1 MGDKKP
7 YHRYSERW
15 LTCLP
20 PRATRHGA
28 ARLTCNLR
36 RDTPLNFR
44 RTIARATVGLVLG
57 ATVLSGIPT
66 VAFADTSAELQSK
79 LDQANSHLSSLYDEA
94 SRVSE
99 EVNKTQEDLDA
110 TNAEIEQKT
119 TELAQ
124 AQDILS
130 RRVASNYKTG
140 GVSLVSILFDSTSF
154 EDMVN
159 RITYASKVSDS
170 DAQIIQQV
178 KDIQTE
184 LDQKRAEQQQL
195 LDDLKAQQAELDAKV
210 AEAQSYVNS
219 LDQQVQDAL
228 EAERAAAAAAAEA
241 AQKEAERA
249 AENNGGNYVPNTGNQ
264 NTNNNSNNT
273 NNGGSNSGS
282 GSVSGSLSASQR
294 NAIVSAAWSKVG
306 CSYVYGATGPS
317 AYDCSG
323 FVQYCYAQ
331 AGISLPRTSYAQGGC
346 GTTTSNPQAGD
357 IVCWGGHVGIYIGG
371 GMMIDAGN
379 PSVGVSYRAV
389 YGSPWYQTL

>member
-1 MGDKKP
+1 M
-7 YHRYSERW
+7 
-15 LTCLP
+15 
-20 PRATRHGA
+20 
-28 ARLTCNLR
+28 
-36 RDTPLNFR
+36 NFR
-44 RTIARATVGLVLG
+44 RTIARATAGLVLG
-57 ATVLSGIPT
+57 ATVLTGLPT
-66 VAFADTSAELQSK
+66 IALADTPAELQAK
-79 LDQANSHLSSLYDEA
+79 LDQANSHLSGLYDEA

-119 TELAQ
+119 AELAQ
-124 AQDILS
+124 AQDTLS

-178 KDIQTE
+178 KDIQSD
-184 LDQKRAEQQQL
+184 LDQKRTEQQQL

-210 AEAQSYVNS
+210 TEAQNYVSS

-241 AQKEAERA
+241 AQRDAERN

-264 NTNNNSNNT
+264 NANNSSNNNSNNNT

-282 GSVSGSLSASQR
+282 GSASGSLSASQR

-306 CSYVYGATGPS
+306 CSYVYGATGPN

-331 AGISLPRTSYAQGGC
+331 AGISLPRTSYAQGAC

-379 PSVGVSYRAV
+379 PSVGVSYRSV

>member
-1 MGDKKP
+1 M
-7 YHRYSERW
+7 
-15 LTCLP
+15 
-20 PRATRHGA
+20 
-28 ARLTCNLR
+28 
-36 RDTPLNFR
+36 NFR
-44 RTIARATVGLVLG
+44 RTIARATAGLVLG
-57 ATVLSGIPT
+57 ATVLTGLPT
-66 VAFADTSAELQSK
+66 IALADTPAELQAK
-79 LDQANSHLSSLYDEA
+79 LDQANSHLSGLYDEA

-119 TELAQ
+119 AELAQ
-124 AQDILS
+124 AQDTLS

-178 KDIQTE
+178 KDIQSE

-195 LDDLKAQQAELDAKV
+195 LDDLKAQQSELDGKV
-210 AEAQSYVNS
+210 AEAQSYVSS

-241 AQKEAERA
+241 AQREAERE
-249 AENNGGNYVPNTGNQ
+249 AENNGGNYVPNAGNQ
-264 NTNNNSNNT
+264 NSNSNGNNSN
-273 NNGGSNSGS
+273 NNGGSNSSSGS
-282 GSVSGSLSASQR
+282 GSASGSLSASQR

-306 CSYVYGATGPS
+306 CSYVYGATGPN
-317 AYDCSG
+317 AYDCSD

-331 AGISLPRTSYAQGGC
+331 AGISLPRTTYAQGAC

-379 PSVGVSYRAV
+379 PSVGVSYRSV

>member
-1 MGDKKP
+1 M
-7 YHRYSERW
+7 
-15 LTCLP
+15 
-20 PRATRHGA
+20 
-28 ARLTCNLR
+28 
-36 RDTPLNFR
+36 NFR
-44 RTIARATVGLVLG
+44 RTIARTTAGLVLG
-57 ATVLSGIPT
+57 ATVLTGLPT
-66 VAFADTSAELQSK
+66 IALADTPAELQAK
-79 LDQANSHLSSLYDEA
+79 LDQANSHLSGLYDEA

-119 TELAQ
+119 AELAQ
-124 AQDILS
+124 AQDTLS
-130 RRVASNYKTG
+130 RRVSSNYKTG

-178 KDIQTE
+178 KDIQSE

-195 LDDLKAQQAELDAKV
+195 LDDLKAQQTELDGKV
-210 AEAQSYVNS
+210 AEAQSYVSS

-241 AQKEAERA
+241 AQRDAERE
-249 AENNGGNYVPNTGNQ
+249 AENNGGNYVPNAGNQ
-264 NTNNNSNNT
+264 NSNNTNSNT
-273 NNGGSNSGS
+273 NNGGSNSNSGS
-282 GSVSGSLSASQR
+282 GSASGSLSASQR
-294 NAIVSAAWSKVG
+294 NAIVSAAWGKVG
-306 CSYVYGATGPS
+306 CSYVYGATGPN

-331 AGISLPRTSYAQGGC
+331 AGISLPRTSYAQGAC

-379 PSVGVSYRAV
+379 PSVGVSYRSV

>member
-1 MGDKKP
+1 M
-7 YHRYSERW
+7 
-15 LTCLP
+15 
-20 PRATRHGA
+20 
-28 ARLTCNLR
+28 
-36 RDTPLNFR
+36 NFR
-44 RTIARATVGLVLG
+44 RTIARATAGLVLG
-57 ATVLSGIPT
+57 ATVLTGLPT
-66 VAFADTSAELQSK
+66 IALADTPAELQAK
-79 LDQANSHLSSLYDEA
+79 LDQANSHLSGLYDEA

-99 EVNKTQEDLDA
+99 EANKTQEDLDA
-110 TNAEIEQKT
+110 TNAEIDQKT
-119 TELAQ
+119 AELAQ
-124 AQDILS
+124 TQDTLS

-140 GVSLVSILFDSTSF
+140 GVSLASILFDSTSF

-170 DAQIIQQV
+170 DAQVIQQV
-178 KDIQTE
+178 KDIQSE
-184 LDQKRAEQQQL
+184 LDQKRTEQQQL

-241 AQKEAERA
+241 AQKEAERE
-249 AENNGGNYVPNTGNQ
+249 AENNGGNYVPSAGNQ
-264 NTNNNSNNT
+264 SNSTNGNTNSNTNSNT
-273 NNGGSNSGS
+273 NNGGSNSNSGS
-282 GSVSGSLSASQR
+282 GSGSGSGSASGSLSASQR
-294 NAIVSAAWSKVG
+294 NAIVSAAWGKVG
-306 CSYVYGATGPS
+306 CSYVYGATGPN

-331 AGISLPRTSYAQGGC
+331 AGISLPRTSYDQGAC

-357 IVCWGGHVGIYIGG
+357 IVCWGSHVGIYIGG

-379 PSVGVSYRAV
+379 PSVGVSYRSV

>member
-1 MGDKKP
+1 M
-7 YHRYSERW
+7 
-15 LTCLP
+15 
-20 PRATRHGA
+20 
-28 ARLTCNLR
+28 
-36 RDTPLNFR
+36 NFR
-44 RTIARATVGLVLG
+44 RTIARATAGLVLG
-57 ATVLSGIPT
+57 ATVLTGLPT
-66 VAFADTSAELQSK
+66 IALADTPAELQAK
-79 LDQANSHLSSLYDEA
+79 LDQANSHLSGLYDEA

-119 TELAQ
+119 AELAQ
-124 AQDILS
+124 AQDTLS

-178 KDIQTE
+178 KDIQSE

-195 LDDLKAQQAELDAKV
+195 LDDLKAQQTELDGKV

-241 AQKEAERA
+241 AQREAERA
-249 AENNGGNYVPNTGNQ
+249 AENNGGNYVPNAGNQ
-264 NTNNNSNNT
+264 NANSNTNSNT
-273 NNGGSNSGS
+273 NNGGSNSNSGS
-282 GSVSGSLSASQR
+282 GSASGSLSASQR
-294 NAIVSAAWSKVG
+294 NAIVSAAWGKVG
-306 CSYVYGATGPS
+306 CSYVYGATGPN

-331 AGISLPRTSYAQGGC
+331 AGISLPRTSYAQGAC

-379 PSVGVSYRAV
+379 PSVGVSYRSV

>member
-1 MGDKKP
+1 M
-7 YHRYSERW
+7 
-15 LTCLP
+15 
-20 PRATRHGA
+20 
-28 ARLTCNLR
+28 
-36 RDTPLNFR
+36 NFR
-44 RTIARATVGLVLG
+44 RTIARATAGLVLG
-57 ATVLSGIPT
+57 ATVLTGLPT
-66 VAFADTSAELQSK
+66 IALADTPAELQAK
-79 LDQANSHLSSLYDEA
+79 LDQANSHLSGLYDEA

-119 TELAQ
+119 AELAQ
-124 AQDILS
+124 AQDTLS

-159 RITYASKVSDS
+159 RITYASKVSYS

-178 KDIQTE
+178 KDIQSE

-195 LDDLKAQQAELDAKV
+195 LDDLKAQQSELDGKV
-210 AEAQSYVNS
+210 AEAQSYVSS

-241 AQKEAERA
+241 AQREAERN
-249 AENNGGNYVPNTGNQ
+249 AENNGGSYVPNAGNQ
-264 NTNNNSNNT
+264 NSNSNTNSNT
-273 NNGGSNSGS
+273 NNGGSSSNSGS
-282 GSVSGSLSASQR
+282 GSASGSLSASQR

-306 CSYVYGATGPS
+306 CSYVYGATGPN

-331 AGISLPRTSYAQGGC
+331 AGISLPRTSYAQGAC

-379 PSVGVSYRAV
+379 PSVGVSYRSV

>member
-1 MGDKKP
+1 MGN
-7 YHRYSERW
+7 
-15 LTCLP
+15 LP
-20 PRATRHGA
+20 PRAARRGT
-28 ARLTCNLR
+28 ARLTCSLR

-44 RTIARATVGLVLG
+44 RTIVRATAGLVLG
-57 ATVLSGIPT
+57 ATVLTGLPAI
-66 VAFADTSAELQSK
+66 ALADTPAELQAK
-79 LDQANSHLSSLYDEA
+79 LDQANSHLSGLYDEA

-119 TELAQ
+119 ADLAQ
-124 AQDILS
+124 AQDVLS

-170 DAQIIQQV
+170 DAKIIQQV
-178 KDIQTE
+178 KDIQSE

-195 LDDLKAQQAELDAKV
+195 LDDLKAQQTELDGKV

-241 AQKEAERA
+241 AQRDAERN

-264 NTNNNSNNT
+264 NANNNSNNNT

-282 GSVSGSLSASQR
+282 GSASGSLSASQR

-306 CSYVYGATGPS
+306 CSYVYGATGPN

-331 AGISLPRTSYAQGGC
+331 AGISLPRTSYDQGAC

-379 PSVGVSYRAV
+379 PSVGVSYRSV

>member
-1 MGDKKP
+1 M
-7 YHRYSERW
+7 
-15 LTCLP
+15 
-20 PRATRHGA
+20 
-28 ARLTCNLR
+28 
-36 RDTPLNFR
+36 NFR
-44 RTIARATVGLVLG
+44 RTIARATAGLVLG
-57 ATVLSGIPT
+57 ATVLTGLPT
-66 VAFADTSAELQSK
+66 IALADTPAELQAK
-79 LDQANSHLSSLYDEA
+79 LDQANSHLSGLYDEA

-119 TELAQ
+119 AELAQ
-124 AQDILS
+124 AQDTLS

-178 KDIQTE
+178 KDIQSD
-184 LDQKRAEQQQL
+184 LDQKRTEQQQL
-195 LDDLKAQQAELDAKV
+195 LDDLKTQQAELDGKV
-210 AEAQSYVNS
+210 SEAQNYVNS

-241 AQKEAERA
+241 AQRDAERA
-249 AENNGGNYVPNTGNQ
+249 AENNGGNYVPNAGNQ
-264 NTNNNSNNT
+264 NSNSNT
-273 NNGGSNSGS
+273 NNGGSNSNSGS
-282 GSVSGSLSASQR
+282 GSASGSLSASQR

-306 CSYVYGATGPS
+306 CSYVYGATGPN

-331 AGISLPRTSYAQGGC
+331 AGISLPRTSYAQGAC

>member
-1 MGDKKP
+1 M
-7 YHRYSERW
+7 
-15 LTCLP
+15 
-20 PRATRHGA
+20 
-28 ARLTCNLR
+28 
-36 RDTPLNFR
+36 NFR
-44 RTIARATVGLVLG
+44 RTIARATAGLVLG
-57 ATVLSGIPT
+57 ATVLTGLPT
-66 VAFADTSAELQSK
+66 IALADTPAELQAK
-79 LDQANSHLSSLYDEA
+79 LNQANSHLSGLYDEA

-99 EVNKTQEDLDA
+99 EANKTQEDLDA
-110 TNAEIEQKT
+110 TNAEIDQKT
-119 TELAQ
+119 AELAQ
-124 AQDILS
+124 TQDTLS

-140 GVSLVSILFDSTSF
+140 GVSLASILFDSTSF

-170 DAQIIQQV
+170 DAQVIQQV
-178 KDIQTE
+178 KDIQS
-184 LDQKRAEQQQL
+184 
-195 LDDLKAQQAELDAKV
+195 ELDAKV

-241 AQKEAERA
+241 AQKEAERE
-249 AENNGGNYVPNTGNQ
+249 AENNGGNYVPNAGNQ
-264 NTNNNSNNT
+264 SNSTNGNTNSNT
-273 NNGGSNSGS
+273 NNGGSNSNSGS
-282 GSVSGSLSASQR
+282 GSGSGSGSASGSLSASQR
-294 NAIVSAAWSKVG
+294 NAIVSAAWGKVG
-306 CSYVYGATGPS
+306 CSYVYGATGPN

-331 AGISLPRTSYAQGGC
+331 AGISLPRTSYDQGAC

-379 PSVGVSYRAV
+379 PSVGVSYRPV

>member
-1 MGDKKP
+1 M
-7 YHRYSERW
+7 
-15 LTCLP
+15 
-20 PRATRHGA
+20 
-28 ARLTCNLR
+28 
-36 RDTPLNFR
+36 NFR
-44 RTIARATVGLVLG
+44 RTIARATAGLVLG
-57 ATVLSGIPT
+57 ATVLTGLPT
-66 VAFADTSAELQSK
+66 IALADTPAELQAK
-79 LDQANSHLSSLYDEA
+79 LDQANSHLSGLYDEA

-119 TELAQ
+119 AELAQ
-124 AQDILS
+124 AQDTLS

-170 DAQIIQQV
+170 DARIIQQV
-178 KDIQTE
+178 KDMQSE
-184 LDQKRAEQQQL
+184 LDG
-195 LDDLKAQQAELDAKV
+195 KV
-210 AEAQSYVNS
+210 AEAQSYVSS

-241 AQKEAERA
+241 AQRDAERN

-264 NTNNNSNNT
+264 NTNNSNT
-273 NNGGSNSGS
+273 NNGGSSSNSGS
-282 GSVSGSLSASQR
+282 GSASGSLSASQR
-294 NAIVSAAWSKVG
+294 NAIVSAAWGKVG
-306 CSYVYGATGPS
+306 CSYVYGATGPN

-331 AGISLPRTSYAQGGC
+331 AGISLPRTSYAQGAC

-379 PSVGVSYRAV
+379 PSVGVSYRSV

>member
-1 MGDKKP
+1 M
-7 YHRYSERW
+7 
-15 LTCLP
+15 
-20 PRATRHGA
+20 
-28 ARLTCNLR
+28 
-36 RDTPLNFR
+36 NFR
-44 RTIARATVGLVLG
+44 RTIARATAGLVLG
-57 ATVLSGIPT
+57 ATVLTGLPT
-66 VAFADTSAELQSK
+66 IALADTPAELQAK
-79 LDQANSHLSSLYDEA
+79 LDQANSHLSGLYDEA

-119 TELAQ
+119 AELAQ
-124 AQDILS
+124 TQDTLS

-170 DAQIIQQV
+170 DAQVIQQV
-178 KDIQTE
+178 KDIQSE
-184 LDQKRAEQQQL
+184 LDQKRTEQQQL
-195 LDDLKAQQAELDAKV
+195 LDDLKAQQAELDAKA

-228 EAERAAAAAAAEA
+228 EAERAAAAAAAET
-241 AQKEAERA
+241 AQKEAERE
-249 AENNGGNYVPNTGNQ
+249 AENNGGNYVPNAGNQ
-264 NTNNNSNNT
+264 SNSTNGNTNNNSNTNNNT
-273 NNGGSNSGS
+273 NNGGSSSGS
-282 GSVSGSLSASQR
+282 SSASGSLSASQR

-306 CSYVYGATGPS
+306 CSYVYGATGPN

-331 AGISLPRTSYAQGGC
+331 AGISLPRTSYDQGAC

-371 GMMIDAGN
+371 DMMIDAGN
-379 PSVGVSYRAV
+379 PSVGVSYRSV